1 MKSAAIFDLDRTL
14 LTGASGPVFSAGMR
28 RAGLVDRA
36 VPGEKALFEVFNRI
50 GETLPS
56 MLLARQA
63 ATLAKGQKRAA
74 VRKVAR
80 SVAPTLRDMIPPFA
94 HAVIDD
100 HRRSGRLL
108 VMATTTPRDLVKPLA
123 DLLGFDDVVATRYGV
138 DEDGTYNGRIDGPF
152 VWNSG
157 KLEAV
162 RVWADKK
169 RVSLADSY
177 AYSDSVYDT
186 PLLGAV
192 GHPVAVN
199 PDPRLMLVAAARR
212 WPVMHFDVPL
222 GVAKVPIVNLEL
234 QRLLLQLAR
243 PSFIP
248 FADFDIQGTEN
259 IPDVGP
265 AILCGN
271 HRSYFDVFA
280 MAVTVARAGRP
291 VRFLGKKEVFD
302 APIVGQL
309 ATALGGIR
317 VERGTGSDEPLRA
330 AEDALAAGELVAI
343 MPEGTIP
350 RGPAFFDPVL
360 KGRWGAARLAVSANV
375 PVVPVGLWGTE
386 KVWPRASRLP
396 NLLNVTNPPKIRIR
410 VGAALSMD
418 GDAPDVNTVRIM
430 EAITALLPDEA
441 RLRRTPTAAEL
452 RLSYPP
458 GYRGDPDREAERRPG
473 TD

>member
-14 LTGASGPVFSAGMR
+14 VTGASGPVFSAEMR
-28 RAGLVDRA
+28 RAGLLDRA

-80 SVAPTLRDMIPPFA
+80 AAAPILRDMVPPFA
-94 HAVIDD
+94 HAVIEE

-138 DEDGTYNGRIDGPF
+138 NEDGTYNGQIDGPF

-162 RVWADKK
+162 RAWAEKK

-177 AYSDSVYDT
+177 AYSDSVFDA
-186 PLLGAV
+186 PLLAAV

-199 PDPRLMLVAAARR
+199 PDPRLILVAAARR

-248 FADFDIQGTEN
+248 FANFDIQGTEN
-259 IPDVGP
+259 IPAAGP

-302 APIVGQL
+302 APVVGQL

-330 AEDALAAGELVAI
+330 AHEALAAGELVAI

-360 KGRWGAARLAVSANV
+360 KGRWGAARLAVEAGV

-386 KVWPRASRLP
+386 RVWPRASRLP
-396 NLLNVTNPPKIRIR
+396 NLLNVTNPPTIRIR
-410 VGAALSMD
+410 VGESLAMD
-418 GDAPDVNTVRIM
+418 DLDPQRNTENIM
-430 EAITALLPDEA
+430 EAISALLPDEA
-441 RLRRTPTAAEL
+441 RSQRTPSPEEL

-458 GYRGDPDREAERRPG
+458 GYRGDPERETERRPG